1 MKRLLYV
8 DCCIRGSQSRTRRL
22 AEAFLGA
29 LPPTWKTEILNLPE
43 EGLPYFSGPYF
54 QQRQDLLAA
63 GNREHPRFRYA
74 WQFARQT
81 PLYWLPPLWD
91 LSFPALL
98 KVYIEQVS
106 VEGITFGCGEA
117 GCYGICHASRMVFL
131 TTRGN
136 AYEGLTWKWAAAIWP
151 PWPNFLE
158 SAGMT
163 ASQQTDW
170 TPPAPVPE
178 RILQAACRRAAEL
191 AGNFKS
197 RQRAQGLQ
205 KGPWTKPRN
214 RKTIR
219 FPGTLLC
226 PMRSVRMR

>member
-74 WQFARQT
+74 WQFARADAIV
-81 PLYWLPPLWD
+81 LAAPLWD

-106 VEGITFGCGEA
+106 V
-117 GCYGICHASRMVFL
+117 
-131 TTRGN
+131 
-136 AYEGLTWKWAAAIWP
+136 
-151 PWPNFLE
+151 
-158 SAGMT
+158 
-163 ASQQTDW
+163 
-170 TPPAPVPE
+170 
-178 RILQAACRRAAEL
+178 
-191 AGNFKS
+191 
-197 RQRAQGLQ
+197 
-205 KGPWTKPRN
+205 
-214 RKTIR
+214 
-219 FPGTLLC
+219 
-226 PMRSVRMR
+226 

>member
-29 LPPTWKTEILNLPE
+29 LTPTWKTEILNLPE

-74 WQFARQT
+74 WQFARADAIV
-81 PLYWLPPLWD
+81 LAAPLWD

-136 AYEGLTWKWAAAIWP
+136 AYEGSHLEMGSRYLAAMAEFFGISRYDCVAADG
-151 PWPNFLE
+151 LDA
-158 SAGMT
+158 AG
-163 ASQQTDW
+163 A
-170 TPPAPVPE
+170 VPE

-191 AGNFKS
+191 A
-197 RQRAQGLQ
+197 RQ
-205 KGPWTKPRN
+205 
-214 RKTIR
+214 
-219 FPGTLLC
+219 F
-226 PMRSVRMR
+226 